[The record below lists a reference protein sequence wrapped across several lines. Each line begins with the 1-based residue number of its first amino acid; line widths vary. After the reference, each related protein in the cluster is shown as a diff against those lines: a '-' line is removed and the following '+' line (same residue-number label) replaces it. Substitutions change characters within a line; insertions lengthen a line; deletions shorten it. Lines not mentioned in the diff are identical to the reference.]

1 VSTEHGEVVVI
12 LGAGFSHAVFSK
24 CPVTDTLGERVR
36 DRLSK
41 PDRAKL
47 PEGAFREGRFE
58 EWLSYLSEPQPHFTS
73 DQSADAQALAVRVS
87 RAICEVLSDVQ
98 YEALQAQPPGWFWR
112 FLSVLHVLRADVI
125 SLNYDNF
132 VECGVL
138 SMRPRVDALVGGGI
152 VIEDDILGGL
162 PPCAEFPR
170 HSEQSGRAF
179 TYAGDL
185 INTRHER
192 RATFQLLK
200 LHGSLSWYWLP
211 EGGGGSTIR
220 RWQLPGLFG
229 QPWDDDQGL
238 RRQEL
243 PAHEV
248 FVVPPAAL
256 KSQRLRE
263 PVMKELWQ
271 RAAAALRE
279 ATRVVLV
286 GYSLPLAD
294 HSLSGMLSESLRGR
308 AVDVEIADLDPEP
321 VEQRLRRLGTAAKK
335 VEQFAGPSPIAE
347 WTDAQVRQMAA
358 AEVDALRSDARLE
371 GEVLIFPAGG
381 RDERFRTVN
390 CPEGATGPVVL
401 ELNPAGQQLV
411 KPVMYDDLRPLL
423 ATASSCVIEDGQ
435 KRLPVIDHWVRS
447 GNSGVPMD
455 QLHLIPAGLGE
466 TATGTAQKSL

>member
-1 VSTEHGEVVVI
+1 MSTEGERTVVI
-12 LGAGFSHAVFSK
+12 LGAGFSHAAFPE
-24 CPVTDTLGERVR
+24 CPVTDGLGERVR
-36 DRLSK
+36 ARLSDA
-41 PDRAKL
+41 DRARL
-47 PEGAFREGRFE
+47 PEEAFTEGRFE
-58 EWLSYLSEPQPHFTS
+58 EWLSYLSEPQPHLTS
-73 DQSADAQALAVRVS
+73 DQAADAQALAARVS
-87 RAICEVLSDVQ
+87 RAICDILSDVQ
-98 YEALQAQPPGWFWR
+98 YEVLQAEPPGWFWR

-138 SMRPRVDALVGGGI
+138 SMRPRVDALVGGGA

-170 HSEQSGRAF
+170 HSEQSGRTF
-179 TYAGDL
+179 TYGGDL

-192 RATFQLLK
+192 GATFQLLK

-211 EGGGGSTIR
+211 EGGGSSTIR

-229 QPWDDDQGL
+229 EPWGDDQDL

-271 RAAAALRE
+271 RAAEALRE

-286 GYSLPLAD
+286 GYSVPTAD
-294 HSLSGMLSESLRGR
+294 HSLSGMLAESIQGR
-308 AVDVEIADLDPEP
+308 AVSVEIADLKPAA
-321 VEQRLRRLGTAAKK
+321 VEQRLRRLGIMAEE
-335 VEQFAGPSPIAE
+335 VEQFAGPNSIAE
-347 WTDAQVRQMAA
+347 WTDAQVREMAA
-358 AEVDALRSDARLE
+358 TEVDALRSDASLE

-381 RDERFRTVN
+381 RDERFRTVT

-401 ELNPAGQQLV
+401 ELNPAGQHLV
-411 KPVMYDDLRPLL
+411 KPVMYDNLRPLL
-423 ATASSCVIEDGQ
+423 ATASSCVIEDGRD
-435 KRLPVIDHWVRS
+435 RLSVIGHWVRS
-447 GNSGVPMD
+447 GDSGVPMA

-466 TATGTAQKSL
+466 TATDRGQNSS